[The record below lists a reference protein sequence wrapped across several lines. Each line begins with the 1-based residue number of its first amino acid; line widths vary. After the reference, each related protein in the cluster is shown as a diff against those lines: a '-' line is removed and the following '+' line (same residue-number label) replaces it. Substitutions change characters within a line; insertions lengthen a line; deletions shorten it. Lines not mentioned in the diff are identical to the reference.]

1 MNANNMKTNWKYEK
15 WKDSPVSMYKDIE
28 TYIAMEIH
36 PEDIEL
42 FSFVLLPN
50 TILYRDRVIMIDIDG
65 SGDVVTAI
73 KKNFDDWASS
83 HGSQTAQWM
92 TNKTLVSNVFLNSIA
107 PETSSSTL
115 IQIAKL
121 IQHNWE
127 YFLMKNYPDKKF
139 VVEIGDMEW
148 GDPYVT
154 FYQQA

>member
-1 MNANNMKTNWKYEK
+1 MKTNWKYEK

-28 TYIAMEIH
+28 TYIAMEIP

-42 FSFVLLPN
+42 FSLVLLPN
-50 TILYRDRVIMIDIDG
+50 TILYKDRVIMIDIDG

-73 KKNFDDWASS
+73 KKNFDDWTSS

-139 VVEIGDMEW
+139 VVEIGDIEW

>member
-1 MNANNMKTNWKYEK
+1 MNDNNMKTNWKYEK

-28 TYIAMEIH
+28 TYIAMEIP

-42 FSFVLLPN
+42 FSLVLLPN
-50 TILYRDRVIMIDIDG
+50 TILYKDRVIMIDIDG

-73 KKNFDDWASS
+73 KKNFDDWTSS

-139 VVEIGDMEW
+139 VVEIGDIEW

>member
-1 MNANNMKTNWKYEK
+1 MDINWKYEK

-28 TYIAMEIH
+28 TYIAMEIP

-107 PETSSSTL
+107 SETSSSTL

-127 YFLMKNYPDKKF
+127 YFLIKNYPDKKF

-154 FYQQA
+154 FYQQE

>member
-1 MNANNMKTNWKYEK
+1 MNDNNMKTNWKYEK

-28 TYIAMEIH
+28 TYIAMEIP

-107 PETSSSTL
+107 SETSSSTL

-121 IQHNWE
+121 IRHNW
-127 YFLMKNYPDKKF
+127 
-139 VVEIGDMEW
+139 
-148 GDPYVT
+148 
-154 FYQQA
+154 

>member
-1 MNANNMKTNWKYEK
+1 MKTNWKYEK

-28 TYIAMEIH
+28 TYIAMEIP

-73 KKNFDDWASS
+73 KKNFDDWTSS

-107 PETSSSTL
+107 SETSSSTL

-127 YFLMKNYPDKKF
+127 YFLIKNYPDKKF

-154 FYQQA
+154 FYQQE

>member
-1 MNANNMKTNWKYEK
+1 MNDNNMKTNWKYEK

-28 TYIAMEIH
+28 TYIVMEIP

-50 TILYRDRVIMIDIDG
+50 TILYKDRVIMIDIDG

-92 TNKTLVSNVFLNSIA
+92 TNKTLVSNVFLNSIES
-107 PETSSSTL
+107 ETSSSTL

-127 YFLMKNYPDKKF
+127 YFLIKNYPDKKF

-154 FYQQA
+154 FYQQE